1 MTQYV
6 YPVGTKVRLKSDPSR
21 IGVVEAVGPVYGGL
35 QFYKVFFGGRDGAW
49 QVPETDLWSISEP
62 VDPIDTLQKG
72 LLAKHRDFQRL
83 ITYYRLQRD
92 YPLRNNIFAYN
103 ASRTRFYP
111 YQFKPLV
118 KFLDSPKQRI
128 LICDEVGLG
137 KTIEAGLILTE
148 LRARQTINRVLVVCP
163 SNLREKWRLE
173 LRRRFGEEFRIL
185 GARDLRG
192 FMADYQ
198 ESPETT
204 RLNAIASLESCRTD
218 GVLSDLGE
226 TLPVFDLVIID
237 EAHHM
242 RNFGRKQRQVG
253 ILLSHCAGSLVLL
266 TATPVHLGSQDL
278 GSLLNILDDEEFA
291 DLATTDELLSEN
303 ESIVMAQAAL
313 GRVPPKIDEAYR
325 LVVEASNSRWVSSH
339 PLFEHVRSKLQGF
352 AGPGNAHCDRAKL
365 MDLQRDLAQL
375 NLIGHVFT
383 RTRKR
388 EVHDQVSVRH
398 ASAIELEFTPQE
410 QSFYDT
416 VTQFLIE
423 EATAHPH
430 GSIATQWLL
439 NMPQRRMASCIP
451 AMVEHYQ
458 DRLGLDKND
467 LPEDFE
473 DVSLADDFNLS
484 KIESLEDSREKLMR
498 LLSRWPRQSV
508 DTKCNGLIR
517 ALDETRTNDP
527 QAKILIFSFF
537 KGTLRYLHSRLSE
550 HGLKALVLS
559 GDVPSSE
566 RMGMID
572 RFRTDDQFDVMLCSR
587 VGSEGLDLQFCHTMV
602 NYDLPWNP
610 MEVEQRIGR
619 LDRIGQESPTITI
632 INFWVKG
639 TVEERILRRLYDR
652 IGIFKRSVG
661 ELEAILGDVVR
672 QLEREIFSQR
682 LTAEEQERRYE
693 ETERLITNRMKV
705 LDQLENEAGRF
716 LSSDEY
722 FLDQIR
728 SIKECRRY
736 VTGEQLRVF
745 LSDFI
750 RRCAPKS
757 RLKYDDVKKIGT
769 LYPAEDFQ
777 TFIKEYG
784 NSIHLGPYLDSA
796 GSRDGISFTHES
808 GVAFENPLIEFMTVL
823 HPVIQAIAKRYAE
836 DVSEMINAHHVVLA
850 TDKLVV
856 GYYFYFVF
864 RQRVNA
870 LRVSNNL
877 DCVLIDQDLEVA
889 CDFETAESILGEMVE
904 LGQDADDTLDVDTD
918 AAGKAGAKALEK
930 FLENQQN
937 IRKDIEATNTGL
949 VQRRLTSIQAS
960 YEKSLAAQ
968 KRRLGQALAKGS
980 QERYQRM
987 LRGTINRLEDERDRK
1002 LREIEQQRTVT
1013 VKYDQISAGVLEV
1026 IAPVDQQD
1034 H

>member
-1 MTQYV
+1 M
-6 YPVGTKVRLKSDPSR
+6 
-21 IGVVEAVGPVYGGL
+21 GPVYGGL
-35 QFYKVFFGGRDGAW
+35 QFYKVFFGGRDGAR
-49 QVPETDLWSISEP
+49 QIPETDLCSVSGP
-62 VDPIDTLQKG
+62 SDPLDNLKKG
-72 LLAKHRDFQRL
+72 RLAKHRDFQRL

-111 YQFKPLV
+111 YQFKPLI
-118 KFLDSPKQRI
+118 KFLDSPQQRI

-163 SNLREKWRLE
+163 SNLTEKWRLE
-173 LRRRFGEEFRIL
+173 LRRRFGEEFLIL
-185 GARDLRG
+185 GARALRG

-198 ESPETT
+198 ESPDTS
-204 RLNAIASLESCRTD
+204 RLNGIASLESCRTNA
-218 GVLSDLGE
+218 VLSDLE
-226 TLPVFDLVIID
+226 EILPAFDLVIID

-242 RNFGRKQRQVG
+242 RNFGRKQREVG
-253 ILLSHCAGSLVLL
+253 ILLSRCAGSLILL

-278 GSLLNILDDEEFA
+278 GSLLNILNEDEFTDA
-291 DLATTDELLSEN
+291 ATTGELLSEN
-303 ESIVMAQAAL
+303 ESIVLAQAAL
-313 GRVPPKIDEAYR
+313 GRVPPKIEEAYR
-325 LVVEASNSRWVSSH
+325 LVAEASNSRWVSSH
-339 PLFEHVRSKLQGF
+339 PLFEHVHSKLSGF
-352 AGPGNAHCDRAKL
+352 AGRGDAHCDRAEL
-365 MDLQRDLAQL
+365 MGLQRDLAQL

-388 EVHDQVSVRH
+388 EVQEQVSERR
-398 ASAIELEFTPQE
+398 ARAIELDFTPQE
-410 QSFYDT
+410 QAFYDT
-416 VTQFLIE
+416 VTQFLVE
-423 EATAHPH
+423 EATAHTH

-451 AMVEHYQ
+451 AMVEYYQ
-458 DRLGLDKND
+458 DRLGLDKTD

-473 DVSLADDFNLS
+473 NVSLTDNFNLS
-484 KIESLEDSREKLMR
+484 DIESLEDSKEKLMR

-508 DTKCNGLIR
+508 DTKCSVLIR
-517 ALDETRTNDP
+517 VIEETRANDP

-537 KGTLRYLHSRLSE
+537 KGTLRYLSRRLSE
-550 HGLKALVLS
+550 SGLKALVLS

-587 VGSEGLDLQFCHTMV
+587 VGSEGLDLQFCHTMI

-619 LDRIGQESPTITI
+619 IDRIGQESKTITI

-639 TVEERILRRLYDR
+639 TVEQRILKRLFDR
-652 IGIFKRSVG
+652 IGIFERSVG

-672 QLEREIFSQR
+672 QLEREIFSHR
-682 LTAEEQERRYE
+682 LTEDEQKRRYE
-693 ETERLITNRMKV
+693 EIERLITNRMQE
-705 LDQLENEAGRF
+705 LDRLENEASRF

-722 FLDQIR
+722 FFDQIN
-728 SIKECRRY
+728 SIRRCRRY
-736 VTGEQLRVF
+736 VTGEQLKVF
-745 LSDFI
+745 LSDFV
-750 RRCAPKS
+750 RRLAPKS

-784 NSIHLGPYLDSA
+784 NSIHLGSYLDSA

-808 GVAFENPLIEFMTVL
+808 GVAFENPRIEFMTVL
-823 HPVIQAIAKRYAE
+823 HPIIQAIAKKYAE
-836 DVSEMINAHHVVLA
+836 DASHMTNAHHVVLA
-850 TDKLVV
+850 TDKLAV

-864 RQRVNA
+864 RLRVNA
-870 LRVSNNL
+870 LRVSNDL
-877 DCVLIDQDLEVA
+877 DCVLVDQDLEVA

-904 LGQDADDTLDVDTD
+904 LGQDATETLELDAEAAD
-918 AAGKAGAKALEK
+918 AAGKKAVQLFLEK
-930 FLENQQN
+930 LQY
-937 IRKDIEATNTGL
+937 IRRDIEATNTGL
-949 VQRRLTSIQAS
+949 VERRLTSIQVS
-960 YEKSLAAQ
+960 YKKSLAAQ
-968 KRRLGQALAKGS
+968 QRRLDQALAKGS

-987 LRGTINRLEDERDRK
+987 LRGTINRLEYERDRK
-1002 LREIEQQRTVT
+1002 IREIEQQRTMT
-1013 VKYDQISAGVLEV
+1013 VEYDQISAGVLEV
-1026 IAPVDQQD
+1026 IAPVAQQNR
-1034 H
+1034 